1 MDVREAMGLLGKST
15 MSNESGRFRCD
26 IISTGAVDNGVIAA
40 LTSITGVA
48 VESKELFAV
57 DTANSR
63 PDGVFF
69 MAQGFNLEHLRDQI
83 AHARAACP
91 HAAILAGGTGLSADE
106 IMSLMASGA
115 YDYVTIPSGPE
126 ELVARVRRALGAVPP
141 RTRAASQPLRV
152 RIPNFVYASEAMG
165 RLAAR
170 LATIAGCPAN
180 VLILGETGTGKE
192 VCAQAVHYLSARS
205 SRPWVA
211 VNCGALPVELVETEL
226 FGHVKGAY
234 TTAHASRSGLVREA
248 EGGTLFLDDVDCLPL
263 AAQAKLLRFLQ
274 EGEYR
279 PVGSNT
285 VMRSDVRVIA
295 ASNGS
300 LNTLATQGRFRQDL
314 YFRLNVLN
322 LILPTL
328 RERSDDIPVLAL
340 HFTQQFSRQFNRVV
354 AALSPSAIRKLFA
367 HHWPGNVRE
376 LKHVIERAV
385 LMCNG
390 PILLADDI
398 EIDLGNVAPADED
411 CFRAAKARVIENFER
426 GYLEKLLAA
435 HGGNVTHAA
444 KAAQKD
450 RRAFFELMRKHL
462 LAPQRFRAIP
472 EGAPAR

>member
-1 MDVREAMGLLGKST
+1 
-15 MSNESGRFRCD
+15 MSNEVDRFRCQV
-26 IISTGAVDNGVIAA
+26 ISARGCGEAENGVIAA
-40 LTSITGVA
+40 LTSIGCVA
-48 VESKELFAV
+48 VESKVCFTV
-57 DTANSR
+57 DTASSR

-83 AHARAACP
+83 SHARAACP
-91 HAAILAGGTGLSADE
+91 HAAILAGGTGLSADD
-106 IMSLMASGA
+106 IMSLMAAGA
-115 YDYVTIPSGPE
+115 FDYVTIPSAPE
-126 ELVARVRRALGAVPP
+126 ELVARMLRALGAVPP
-141 RTRAASQPLRV
+141 QARATPQRSTRV
-152 RIPNFVYASEAMG
+152 RIPNFVYASEAVG

-170 LATIAGCPAN
+170 LETIAGCPAN

-248 EGGTLFLDDVDCLPL
+248 EGGTLFLDDVDSLPL

-295 ASNGS
+295 ASNGN

-322 LILPTL
+322 LVLPPL

-354 AALSPSAIRKLFA
+354 ATLSPSAIRKLFA

-390 PILLADDI
+390 PMLLADDI